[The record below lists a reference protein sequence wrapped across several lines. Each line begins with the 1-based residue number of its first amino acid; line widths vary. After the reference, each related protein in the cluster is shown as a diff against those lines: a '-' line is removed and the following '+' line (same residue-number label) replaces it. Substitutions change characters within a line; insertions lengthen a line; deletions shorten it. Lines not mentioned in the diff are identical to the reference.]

1 MGGEWASRKVR
12 GMVLFPVLGDIM
24 SELAAPDLSD
34 ACGNEPS
41 SVVPVPL
48 VTFSDLSWPKK
59 SCHPFVY
66 LVSHRIVHKVR

>member
-1 MGGEWASRKVR
+1 MGGEWAGRKVR

-66 LVSHRIVHKVR
+66 LASHCA